1 MRLCHLFG
9 CLGRRTRSGKV
20 EIRKSPKGMARGEVE
35 DTDRQ
40 GGLRCPANAE
50 TRTVRFSELPGDAAR
65 EGETRAWFQRVR
77 PSRSSPE
84 SGAGHRLGALQ
95 PERGPRPDVVSRLPG
110 PSLLAPA
117 FRFGHIELLG
127 ILKCPTLS
135 SPLRICLCSSFCPEC
150 LCLP

>member
-1 MRLCHLFG
+1 MDVWEDALGLERWKLGSHLKVWQGERWRTQTAREDFG
-9 CLGRRTRSGKV
+9 ARPTR
-20 EIRKSPKGMARGEVE
+20 
-35 DTDRQ
+35 RQ
-40 GGLRCPANAE
+40 GLSGLVSYQE
-50 TRTVRFSELPGDAAR
+50 TPPAR
-65 EGETRAWFQRVR
+65 ERRGLGFRGSAL
-77 PSRSSPE
+77 SRSSPE